1 MFYTI
6 EISKCVQ
13 KSLILI
19 TNDIFVLPSLLFT
32 EQQQSSDTT
41 FIFQMFVPP
50 VFKVRLKFS
59 VSLCLRR
66 CDDWQWLKV
75 AFVGPLLLFI
85 MRGLWH
91 PLHCLYVSYSLPRAL
106 CWSYLEPLLPKAC
119 GGRGG
124 GWIWIAV
131 QVCAC
136 CNLHHP
142 PSPLGLCTI
151 LFEFKCV
158 AEEKVPHRFP
168 VKLYSG
174 PLILLGCHIGPF

>member
-119 GGRGG
+119 GGRGEVG
-124 GWIWIAV
+124 FELRCKFVLAV
-131 QVCAC
+131 TFTTLLLPSACAPYC
-136 CNLHHP
+136 LN
-142 PSPLGLCTI
+142 SN
-151 LFEFKCV
+151 V
-158 AEEKVPHRFP
+158 
-168 VKLYSG
+168 
-174 PLILLGCHIGPF
+174 